1 MDGIKYLTNQVNGKK
16 LNIKRI
22 TTTINENN
30 FLSFLFFKN
39 LNRTHLN

>member
-1 MDGIKYLTNQVNGKK
+1 MNGIKQLTNQVNGWYKIVNEPVNGKK

-30 FLSFLFFKN
+30 FS
-39 LNRTHLN
+39 